1 MPEKSKSK
9 KSESKKSESKKPESK
24 KLENKKPD
32 NKKFEKKVKFEKE
45 ENINIIQKE
54 HVPFRNGLKLDEDES
69 EKEKELETEIEETE
83 QDEQEEQEEENILD
97 EDNEI
102 NDEIEYDDGQDLD
115 DNEIDDLYDDE
126 DGIKSKKKVNKKKKK
141 VDEDSEQLPEDNED
155 CEYNY
160 NEIYDEKKEEPSVI
174 VENSERITLPKLT
187 KYEKVRLIG
196 TRAKQ
201 LSLGAKVM
209 IKNTSGLNPI
219 EIAKLELQ
227 HKMIPMKIKR
237 VLPDNKI
244 EIWKLSELDIDN

>member
-9 KSESKKSESKKPESK
+9 KPENKNQEQKKT
-24 KLENKKPD
+24 ENKKSV
-32 NKKFEKKVKFEKE
+32 KKVKFDKE
-45 ENINIIQKE
+45 ENINIIHKE
-54 HVPFRNGLKLDEDES
+54 QVPTRNGLKLDDDES
-69 EKEKELETEIEETE
+69 EKELETEIEETE

-102 NDEIEYDDGQDLD
+102 NDEIEYDDGQDMD

-126 DGIKSKKKVNKKKKK
+126 DGIKSKKKINKKK
-141 VDEDSEQLPEDNED
+141 VDEDSEQLPEDNDD
-155 CEYNY
+155 CEYDY

-187 KYEKVRLIG
+187 KYERVRLIG

-209 IKNTSGLNPI
+209 IKNTAGLNPI